1 MCYGRKKGGSSMKG
15 ITPGGAAS
23 KRHGASMP
31 VSDNTRNEIPGTQ
44 QMKGEY
50 TGIKRRPA
58 SVDFPNQSA
67 SSNRDLDFKRMM
79 NRENAEMWAKGGGGI
94 FSDKYAKQRLHD
106 SGYDMVSRPGPLNEL
121 GKKLD
126 AKIAKGPKKP
136 QAKPQSEMKMLRS
149 VKGLEP
155 KKKLMATRTM
165 AKIKKKPLEKMTP
178 KPAKKINTT
187 KSGGSMGASNGDLRK
202 QKRTQK
208 KVDKAIKKGKMLNIA
223 VESEDRG
230 IHGNFKLDPRG
241 VTVGKGGYVAD
252 TDQNFSLTNSGV
264 VKLGNHNYS
273 KNIKEPYKLYA
284 NQDLVGRIGKKVNFK
299 KRNKK

>member
-31 VSDNTRNEIPGTQ
+31 VSDNTRNEIPGVQ
-44 QMKGEY
+44 SMKGEY
-50 TGIKRRPA
+50 AGLERRQA
-58 SVDFPNQSA
+58 SVDYPNMSKSDQA
-67 SSNRDLDFKRMM
+67 DVNYARM
-79 NRENAEMWAKGGGGI
+79 NREFRAKTMYDNPYYNKDYRHKRASEMGW
-94 FSDKYAKQRLHD
+94 
-106 SGYDMVSRPGPLNEL
+106 DMTSTPGPLNKNY
-121 GKKLD
+121 GKTYKLPTEET
-126 AKIAKGPKKP
+126 KLKP
-136 QAKPQSEMKMLRS
+136 AKPQSEMKMLRS

-155 KKKLMATRTM
+155 KKKLMAARTM
-165 AKIKKKPLEKMTP
+165 TKIKKKPLEKMTP

-223 VESEDRG
+223 VESEDKG
-230 IHGNFKLDPRG
+230 IRGNFKLDPRG

-273 KNIKEPYKLYA
+273 ENIKEPYKLYA

-299 KRNKK
+299 KRNKR